1 MTEPNLAVEK
11 EKLRRQM
18 LHKRDALTPAEIQ
31 RKSLQVISNV
41 LSLSEFQTAKIVA
54 CYVNKGS
61 EAETKPIIR
70 NILSSSK
77 KVLVPTVTGERD
89 LVFSEL
95 RSLEELVLGTFGI
108 LEPQPDLTRP
118 RSLETVDLAFIPGIV
133 WDSEGY
139 RVGWGKGYF
148 DAVLEKLPSWAT
160 SIGLS
165 YDQQVVDRVPRE
177 EFDLPVD
184 LVVTETRVIRP

>member
-1 MTEPNLAVEK
+1 MAVEK
-11 EKLRRQM
+11 KKLRGRM
-18 LHKRDALTPAEIQ
+18 LHQRDALTPAEIQ
-31 RKSLQVISNV
+31 RKSLRVVGNV
-41 LSLSEFQTAKIVA
+41 LTLPEFQTAKIVA

-61 EAETKPIIR
+61 EVETKPIIR
-70 NILSSSK
+70 NVLTSSK

-95 RSLEELVLGTFGI
+95 RSLEELVPGTFGI

-133 WDSEGY
+133 WDSQGY

-148 DAVLEKLPSWAT
+148 DAVLERLPSWAT
-160 SIGLS
+160 SIGLT
-165 YDQQVVDRVPRE
+165 YDQQVVERVPRE

-184 LVVTETRVIRP
+184 LIVTETRVIRL

>member
-1 MTEPNLAVEK
+1 MSL
-11 EKLRRQM
+11 LSC
-18 LHKRDALTPAEIQ
+18 
-31 RKSLQVISNV
+31 KSLRVVNNAFT
-41 LSLSEFQTAKIVA
+41 LSEFQTAKIVA
-54 CYVNKGS
+54 CYVNNGS
-61 EAETKPIIR
+61 EVETKPIIR

-95 RSLEELVLGTFGI
+95 RSLEELVTGTFGI

-118 RSLETVDLAFIPGIV
+118 RSLETVNLAFIPGIV

-139 RVGWGKGYF
+139 RVVGWGKGYF

-160 SIGLS
+160 SIGLAS
-165 YDQQVVDRVPRE
+165 EQQVVERVPRE

-184 LVVTETRVIRP
+184 LIVTETRVIRA

>member
-1 MTEPNLAVEK
+1 MTESSLRVEK
-11 EKLRRQM
+11 EKLRRRMMHQ
-18 LHKRDALTPAEIQ
+18 RDALTPAEIQ
-31 RKSLQVISNV
+31 RRSLQVIGKV
-41 LSLSEFQTAKIVA
+41 FTLSEFQKAKIVA

-61 EAETKPIIR
+61 EVETKPIIR

-95 RSLEELVLGTFGI
+95 RSLEELVPGTFGI

-133 WDSEGY
+133 WDSQGY

-148 DAVLEKLPSWAT
+148 DAVLEKLPNWAT

-165 YDQQVVDRVPRE
+165 YDQQIVERVPRE
-177 EFDLPVD
+177 EFDLPVE
-184 LVVTETRVIRP
+184 LVVTETRVIRA

>member
-1 MTEPNLAVEK
+1 MAVEK
-11 EKLRRQM
+11 KKLRGRM
-18 LHKRDALTPAEIQ
+18 LHQRDALTPAEIQ
-31 RKSLQVISNV
+31 RKSLRVVGNV
-41 LSLSEFQTAKIVA
+41 LTLPEFQTAKIVA

-61 EAETKPIIR
+61 EVETKPIIR
-70 NILSSSK
+70 NVLTSSK

-95 RSLEELVLGTFGI
+95 RSLEELVPGTFGI

-118 RSLETVDLAFIPGIV
+118 IPGIV
-133 WDSEGY
+133 WDSQGY

-148 DAVLEKLPSWAT
+148 DAVLERLPSWAT
-160 SIGLS
+160 SIGLT
-165 YDQQVVDRVPRE
+165 YDQQVVERVPRE

-184 LVVTETRVIRP
+184 LIVTETRVIRL

>member
-1 MTEPNLAVEK
+1 MTESGLRVEK
-11 EKLRRQM
+11 EKLRRRM
-18 LHKRDALTPAEIQ
+18 LHQRDSLTPAEIQ
-31 RKSLQVISNV
+31 RGSLRVVSNV
-41 LSLSEFQTAKIVA
+41 FALAEFQTAKIVA

-61 EAETKPIIR
+61 EVETKPIIR
-70 NILSSSK
+70 NILTSSK
-77 KVLVPTVTGERD
+77 KVLVPMVTGERD

-95 RSLEELVLGTFGI
+95 RSLEELVPGTFGI

-133 WDSEGY
+133 WDAEGY

-148 DAVLEKLPSWAT
+148 DAVLEKLPNWAT
-160 SIGLS
+160 SIGLA
-165 YDQQVVDRVPRE
+165 YDQQVVEQVPRE

-184 LVVTETRVIRP
+184 LIVTETRVIRP

>member
-1 MTEPNLAVEK
+1 M
-11 EKLRRQM
+11 
-18 LHKRDALTPAEIQ
+18 TPAEIQ

-61 EAETKPIIR
+61 EVETKPIIR

-160 SIGLS
+160 SIGLA